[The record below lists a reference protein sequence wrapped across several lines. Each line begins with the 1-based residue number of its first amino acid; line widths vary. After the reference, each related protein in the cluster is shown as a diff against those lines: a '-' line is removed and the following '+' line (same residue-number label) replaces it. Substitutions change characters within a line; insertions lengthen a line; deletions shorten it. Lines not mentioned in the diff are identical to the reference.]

1 MFLERASLSTGD
13 YSYVPFFDVYFPS
26 SINCANDFVCGVSN
40 VSLPVIELFVVVLNR
55 SIPANPV
62 MEVDVSV

>member
-1 MFLERASLSTGD
+1 MSLSTGD
-13 YSYVPFFDVYFPS
+13 CSYVPFFDVYFPS
-26 SINCANDFVCGVSN
+26 SINCASKFVHDVSN
-40 VSLPVIELFVVVLNR
+40 VPSPVIELFGVVLNR